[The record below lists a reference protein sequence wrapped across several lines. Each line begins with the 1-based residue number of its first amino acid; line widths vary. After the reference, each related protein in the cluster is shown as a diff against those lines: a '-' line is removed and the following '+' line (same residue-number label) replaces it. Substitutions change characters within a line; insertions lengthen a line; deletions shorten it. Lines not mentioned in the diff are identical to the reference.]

1 MRVALPF
8 QKSLLSYTIDNEAD
22 NADELWSDFQF
33 YKGCCYNGK
42 AAASMTGNETS
53 SYLVKAF
60 ILTNSLNDI
69 QA

>member
-1 MRVALPF
+1 MSDMAGFFPLV
-8 QKSLLSYTIDNEAD
+8 SLLCNLMLLCLANFSHMSVKLEPVSA
-22 NADELWSDFQF
+22 S
-33 YKGCCYNGK
+33 